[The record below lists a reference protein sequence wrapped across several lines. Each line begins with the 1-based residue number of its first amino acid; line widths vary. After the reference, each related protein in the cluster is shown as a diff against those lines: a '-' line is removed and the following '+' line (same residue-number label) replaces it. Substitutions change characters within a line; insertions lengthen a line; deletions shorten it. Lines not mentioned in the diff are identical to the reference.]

1 MFKIAGKKL
10 NNILLRSSSTNFYR
24 KNNVITTGQVVTYN
38 VFNNG
43 YLQTCF
49 LSTNMKG
56 GTKGTLGSKGNRGGV
71 GNRGPNQ
78 RVPNNPG
85 QNRGNNRKR
94 KNNKSD
100 NDNSNS
106 WDRPKGNKNQQNR
119 GAESKKKNKSHN
131 AAAGGINNPLATHS
145 EAFDEQGNW
154 IAPSQREFRKAKLN
168 KKRQIDMDSNWTDGP
183 QLRRKSGEQHSTN
196 KYIDDGREHDI
207 APNRGGGNFGNKKDK
222 NQAPNSIPEYITQ
235 EDVLIYQLE
244 DNVEF
249 LKYIEKETA
258 ECMLKTPKHDDRL
271 KYALRLLHLRASRI
285 RFSDV
290 LKDAREDLQY
300 GFKVADIIKTIMT
313 EETYSKHRWSMWSE
327 KHQYEIGDIVTVP
340 TQENFGRYLYKLRSA
355 DESKQGKPGT
365 PSGSGWK
372 CYQFTDPYVYSKVDA
387 MNEMLE
393 LYLKYGDDG
402 IQFQQYIDGYSPKKP
417 KSNVFKK
424 IEAER
429 AKIIHKYR
437 DTDMAGTVLNEFW
450 NDRDFD
456 VKKFLEMNREASAY
470 FANIMLEIGVEKELE
485 SLELINEANTL
496 LSNRRFSDADI
507 RNSNNTRNNVHIVIS
522 DDEVKQYKRVLK
534 KKINEPYSAK
544 SGISKAD
551 FEALKEQ
558 FQRNLNCS
566 TDADFKMHLYVK
578 KKIQLIRDAA
588 TKRGLNLEDV
598 YFDNDDFKSFV
609 GIIEDQ
615 SEDATKY
622 GNVHELNK
630 AVLQYIGM
638 QQKISPGERATE
650 VERRLKGIYSG
661 NELKKKLKI
670 FDAVQEILEDDM
682 SQEFST
688 YKDEMSN
695 LYSKDGFF
703 YDEFNAIGDIH
714 RDLKLNYGSGDG
726 DQLNSSQNFYLYMND
741 ESKTIDDKYFETD
754 VYKRYADWKES
765 ELKLAEDFIAT
776 SHHFSGIQDVKDA
789 ENEKE
794 YQRYARDNGIPIP
807 LEIQIENELPDL
819 FWNDQVPGEV
829 IPIVQDKIYDLNT
842 ANPEYWTAERLSQ
855 QFRVHPLRV
864 KAILKIKNHSL
875 KRIQKDREEWR
886 EFTKERDVILSQ
898 VCEIWSNRLK
908 NENDGILPSDT
919 VVELKDIKEFVNN
932 ALDGV
937 ADSENGGEEG
947 NENKDDEETKCGD
960 DDDGEDV
967 ATVASGLEHDSVETT
982 VDASMI
988 NDAKELR
995 KLLDIIEDKDLWIK
1009 NKDVKKMTTKTIRNE
1024 DGEEETVEVEEQKDI
1039 ALEDRDQDYIFDIY
1053 DDAMNRA
1060 YLAIFPLYF
1069 EQFVDKDLAGKE
1081 LRKNKPFSGL
1091 RDKADMTKA
1100 KKKIIDRVGYIQR
1113 RKQGRKDSSPG
1124 FIEKQDEGWTLE
1136 YTSLPTK
1143 KKFK

>member
-10 NNILLRSSSTNFYR
+10 NNILLRPSSTHFYR
-24 KNNVITTGQVVTYN
+24 KNNVVTTGQAVTYN

-49 LSTNMKG
+49 LSTNIKG
-56 GTKGTLGSKGNRGGV
+56 GTKGTIGSKGSRGGA

-94 KNNKSD
+94 KNKKSD
-100 NDNSNS
+100 NNNS
-106 WDRPKGNKNQQNR
+106 RETPKGNERQQR
-119 GAESKKKNKSHN
+119 HGAGSKKNN
-131 AAAGGINNPLATHS
+131 WDRDGVAASFSTPPGMNP
-145 EAFDEQGNW
+145 EAFDEHGNW
-154 IAPSQREFRKAKLN
+154 IAPSQREFRRARQN
-168 KKRQIDMDSNWTDGP
+168 KKRQVDNDSSWTDGP
-183 QLRRKSGEQHSTN
+183 QLRRKSGEQYATN

-207 APNRGGGNFGNKKDK
+207 APNRGGGNFGDK
-222 NQAPNSIPEYITQ
+222 SNDNQAPNNIPEYITK

-258 ECMLKTPKHDDRL
+258 ECMLKTSKLDNQL
-271 KYALRLLHLRASRI
+271 KYALRLLHLRASRV

-340 TQENFGRYLYKLRSA
+340 TQVNFGRYLYKLISA
-355 DESKQGKPGT
+355 DESKHGKPGT

-402 IQFQQYIDGYSPKKP
+402 TQFQQYIDGYSPEKP
-417 KSNVFKK
+417 ESKVFKK

-450 NDRDFD
+450 NNSNFD

-470 FANIMLEIGVEKELE
+470 FASIMLEIGVEKELE
-485 SLELINEANTL
+485 SLELINEANSL
-496 LSNRRFSDADI
+496 LSNGRFSDTDI
-507 RNSNNTRNNVHIVIS
+507 RNNNNIRNNVHIIIS
-522 DDEVKQYKRVLK
+522 DDEVKQFKRVLR
-534 KKINEPYSAK
+534 KKINETYSAE
-544 SGISKAD
+544 SGISEAD

-558 FQRNLNCS
+558 YQHNLNCC
-566 TDADFKMHLYVK
+566 TNVDLKMHLYVK
-578 KKIQLIRDAA
+578 KKIQLIRDSLI
-588 TKRGLNLEDV
+588 KRGLNLEDV
-598 YFDNDDFKSFV
+598 HFDNDDLKTFI
-609 GIIEDQ
+609 GIIEEQPD
-615 SEDATKY
+615 DATKY
-622 GNVHELNK
+622 GNAHVLKK
-630 AVLQYIGM
+630 AVLQYLGM
-638 QQKISPGERATE
+638 QQSISPGERAAE

-670 FDAVQEILEDDM
+670 FDAVQEILEADM

-714 RDLKLNYGSGDG
+714 SDLKLNYGSRDE
-726 DQLNSSQNFYLYMND
+726 DQMNSSQNFYLYMND
-741 ESKTIDDKYFETD
+741 ESHMKGNNYFEID
-754 VYKRYADWKES
+754 VYKRYVDWKES

-789 ENEKE
+789 EREKE
-794 YQRYARDNGIPIP
+794 YQQYARDNGIPIP
-807 LEIQIENELPDL
+807 MENQIENELPDL

-829 IPIVQDKIYDLNT
+829 IPIVQDKIYDLNS

-875 KRIQKDREEWR
+875 QRIQKDRKEWR
-886 EFTKERDVILSQ
+886 EFTKERDVILNQ

-937 ADSENGGEEG
+937 VDSENGGEEG
-947 NENKDDEETKCGD
+947 NENEDDEEAAVG
-960 DDDGEDV
+960 DDDGENEDVSPV
-967 ATVASGLEHDSVETT
+967 ATSLEHDAVETT

-988 NDAKELR
+988 DDAKALR
-995 KLLDIIEDKDLWIK
+995 KLLDIIENKDLWIK

-1039 ALEDRDQDYIFDIY
+1039 ALEDRDHDYIFDVY

-1069 EQFVDKDLAGKE
+1069 EQFVDRDLAGKV
-1081 LRKNKPFSGL
+1081 LRQNKPFSGL
-1091 RDKADMTKA
+1091 RDEADMAKA
-1100 KKKIIDRVGYIQR
+1100 KKKIIDRVGYIRR
-1113 RKQGRKDSSPG
+1113 RKQGRKDEPPG

-1136 YTSLPTK
+1136 YTSLPLK